1 MFEHDHKPAPAMQA
15 FTELSDLVGHLGD
28 ELAAFR
34 RRALQAE
41 ARVRVL
47 EAAGTTDVYAAQ
59 TRLEELE
66 RENEELRGRLAEA
79 GERTEQML
87 QRVRFLRQQHGTG
100 GGSER

>member
-1 MFEHDHKPAPAMQA
+1 VFEHDPEPEPAVAMQA

-41 ARVRVL
+41 ARVRAL
-47 EAAGTTDVYAAQ
+47 EAAGGADLFAAQ

-66 RENEELRGRLAEA
+66 RENEELRTRLAAA

-87 QRVRFLRQQHGTG
+87 ERVRFLRQQHGAG
-100 GGSER
+100 GER